1 MWRRNV
7 GPKIKGYSATVLTL
21 HLLLLKITQN
31 PRYQSITQEYYQS
44 IQELPQNIKASLC
57 WCQKN
62 KHWALAKA
70 MSIVGFGV
78 NYPTAR
84 EGTLKILETMQI
96 PVMNFDM
103 EEFMHG
109 PHRTIIKDSYIVLID
124 TDGCGKILMNNFIDF
139 IKKRCYNA
147 IVIDRYIGQQRGGDK
162 MKNSLFMT
170 AEDIVAVTGMSE
182 AYATN

>member
-1 MWRRNV
+1 MLCGEENV

-139 IKKRCYNA
+139 ILFYSFINMFPSADNRNPIKIFSFFFFFCIPFIFPA
-147 IVIDRYIGQQRGGDK
+147 VIISVNK
-162 MKNSLFMT
+162 MS
-170 AEDIVAVTGMSE
+170 A
-182 AYATN
+182 